1 MSWKQCENGHTY
13 DPAVN
18 HTCPY
23 CGIADLDMQTTKRMQ
38 STRDPKP
45 DSDSDRNSTDIP
57 TRPYHT
63 PHPAN
68 PNRSHNTPDDPAT
81 IRILDDRLG
90 FDPVVGGWCA
100 LKAWIGAGTSRIKSE
115 KNAIGRAK
123 NMDICI
129 AGDNAV
135 SKEKHAFVS
144 YNPENH
150 VFKLIPGES
159 RGLVYLNG
167 EDVDMATRLNPYDV
181 IRLGKT
187 KLVFIPLCGEK
198 FHWE

>member
-100 LKAWIGAGTSRIKSE
+100 LKAWIGAGTIGSKARKMPLAGPKTWISALPATTRFPKKS
-115 KNAIGRAK
+115 
-123 NMDICI
+123 M
-129 AGDNAV
+129 
-135 SKEKHAFVS
+135 
-144 YNPENH
+144 
-150 VFKLIPGES
+150 
-159 RGLVYLNG
+159 
-167 EDVDMATRLNPYDV
+167 
-181 IRLGKT
+181 
-187 KLVFIPLCGEK
+187 PL
-198 FHWE
+198 